1 MKAIKKILLSIS
13 GFVLLSINITFSDSL
28 SSVEIKMNR
37 EPIEAEEYILLLNGN
52 KEPSFFTQFFQKT
65 FQTGPGTHRRFFDFD
80 VEKYDNKVSIRL
92 MKISHNWPVVND
104 VCVSSIVRFNIEK
117 GKTILKEINFSNAT
131 LKNSPNSAAIM
142 NNSDAVTLYVDYNID
157 HDSDGLGATQEL
169 AYATD
174 DFNPDTD
181 YDNLNDYWDA
191 LGTNIILNLD
201 EQPPITINTAATDPL
216 NPDSDNDGVLDGVE
230 VYGLAPYGFV
240 TDPNNPDTDG
250 DGVLDGQDSNPLGIT
265 DENGDGVADE
275 WVEFWQNQIS
285 QWDYS
290 SSWLT
295 SIENPNADTDG
306 DGISNRDE
314 YENGTVPIVPNGHYE
329 TRILP
334 SPLEISANV
343 DEIVTAEFNVVDLS
357 FQPSTGEVFQ
367 LHQPWAESIHVV
379 PENLKLK
386 YLSTNEWYQENLP
399 ARFCSLFGIQNKFQ
413 FAINTTNLATNTTYK
428 DKIIIVTG
436 GITNECEV
444 RLLIG
449 SSPANNHAPTIGRL
463 IFPSDKSAIKNVD
476 NVQLNWTAA
485 TDDDSGDTITY
496 EVRCSAFHFTG
507 APATM
512 AADVNQTTIQAVGW
526 EEGLNDKLEYQ
537 RKYEWQIVARD
548 HSGAT
553 AFSPI
558 WSFVTLP
565 SNYVDV
571 IILSDNLRKGY
582 IGRSYKE
589 QLIAAYGFPPYKWQI
604 LSGNLPAGLLL
615 RTDGTICGKPIS
627 TGNYNFE
634 VETEDWAGGKT
645 NTAINLEIGIT
656 GSGNAGCAGN
666 GNAGHGSF

>member
-1 MKAIKKILLSIS
+1 MKIINKIMLSIVFC
-13 GFVLLSINITFSDSL
+13 GCIFAAPYELLLRYNADLDHMIIGTGEAQCEYKEKIIITPQINKIKSLYSNYHDGESLNTIIADFNQDYCYILILGEYKSKFNNITRIVNTPIRINLAKDRTVVKTYNLTKPSSNSLAEDNDSL
-28 SSVEIKMNR
+28 TYSQEI
-37 EPIEAEEYILLLNGN
+37 
-52 KEPSFFTQFFQKT
+52 
-65 FQTGPGTHRRFFDFD
+65 
-80 VEKYDNKVSIRL
+80 
-92 MKISHNWPVVND
+92 VNLTD
-104 VCVSSIVRFNIEK
+104 PFN
-117 GKTILKEINFSNAT
+117 S
-131 LKNSPNSAAIM
+131 
-142 NNSDAVTLYVDYNID
+142 
-157 HDSDGLGATQEL
+157 
-169 AYATD
+169 
-174 DFNPDTD
+174 DTD
-181 YDNLNDYWDA
+181 YDYLKDGKDVNGEKITISVA
-191 LGTNIILNLD
+191 G
-201 EQPPITINTAATDPL
+201 QPSITINTAATDPL

-240 TDPNNPDTDG
+240 TDPNNPDTDN
-250 DGVLDGQDSNPLGIT
+250 DGVIDGQDFNPLGIT

-275 WVEFWQNQIS
+275 WVDFWQNQIS
-285 QWDYS
+285 QWGYS

-343 DEIVTAEFNVVDLS
+343 DEIVIAEFNVVDLS

-367 LHQPWAESIHVV
+367 LHQPWAGKIHAV

-386 YLSTNEWYQENLP
+386 YLSTNEWYEKNLP

-413 FAINTTNLATNTTYK
+413 FTINTTNLANNTTYK
-428 DKIIIVTG
+428 DKIIVVVG

-449 SSPANNHAPTIGRL
+449 SSPANNHAPIIGRL
-463 IFPSDKSAIKNVD
+463 IFPSDKSAIKNVE

-485 TDDDSGDTITY
+485 TDEDSGDTITY

-507 APATM
+507 APNTM
-512 AADVNQTTIQAVGW
+512 AVNVGQTTIQAVGW

-537 RKYEWQIVARD
+537 RKYEWQIVAWD
-548 HSGAT
+548 NSGAA

-571 IILSDNLRKGY
+571 IILSDSLRKGY

-589 QLIAAYGFPPYKWQI
+589 QLIAAYGFPPYQWEIK
-604 LSGNLPAGLLL
+604 SGSLPPGLLL
-615 RTDGTICGKPIS
+615 KSNGTVFGEPTA

-634 VETEDWAGGKT
+634 VEIEDWAGGKA
-645 NTAINLEIGIT
+645 NAAINLEIKAT
-656 GSGNAGCAGN
+656 GSGNAGSMGH
-666 GNAGHGSF
+666 GIAGHGSF